1 MFSPDTIDLKALPW
15 LPLDEKASFP
25 KRPVIYFAV
34 DSLSQ
39 IQYIG
44 RSVNCRQR
52 WCSHHRYQSLTSIGE
67 IKIHFL
73 FVDSIKLLEEIEAAL
88 IQWFDPPLNVQ
99 LKGLYK
105 DNADEFNNTG
115 SKGKGKQRVNYKLDS
130 TLRGILTSMANRKR
144 RNEGAQIERLILQ
157 GEAIDRILSRRED
170 LSHAAIE
177 REISIVW
184 VEVTGEGNEP

>member
-25 KRPVIYFAV
+25 KKAVIYFAV

-52 WCSHHRYQSLTSIGE
+52 WSDHHQYQKLTDIGE

-73 FVDSIKLLEEIEAAL
+73 FVDSIELLEEIEAAL

-99 LKGLYK
+99 LKTLYK
-105 DNADEFNNTG
+105 SSADKLINTG
-115 SKGKGKQRVNYKLDS
+115 SKGNDKRLVAYVSQELFQELEILAANEDRSTSNFTRNLIASAVEQYKKDKNL
-130 TLRGILTSMANRKR
+130 
-144 RNEGAQIERLILQ
+144 
-157 GEAIDRILSRRED
+157 
-170 LSHAAIE
+170 
-177 REISIVW
+177 
-184 VEVTGEGNEP
+184 